1 MSKKIQKKVSR
12 YFLKNTYRKEFR
24 HELRLLIVIT
34 LGFTIGFTWR
44 ETIFDLSWALMQ
56 WMTHTQSSSAL
67 SILSS
72 VFITLVCL
80 GLIYLTSYFLKPKPG
95 EQNNQY

>member
-1 MSKKIQKKVSR
+1 MRRRINQ
-12 YFLKNTYRKEFR
+12 YFLKNNYLKEFR
-24 HELRLLIVIT
+24 HELRLLIVVT

-56 WMTHTQSSSAL
+56 WITHAQNNSAL

-72 VFITLVCL
+72 IFITLICV
-80 GLIYLTSYFLKPKPG
+80 GLIYLTSYFLKARPN
-95 EQNNQY
+95 ENNY